1 MDTLEQMQHVVAAL
15 AGRRLMYKDLH
26 CEMRR
31 VNDTKDALHAEFERI
46 DNTPSPNPRYRGLT
60 IQKAVRQLVKARPKP
75 KQAADLRARND
86 ELCHV

>member
-1 MDTLEQMQHVVAAL
+1 
-15 AGRRLMYKDLH
+15 
-26 CEMRR
+26 MRR

-60 IQKAVRQLVKARPKP
+60 IQKAVRQLEKARPKP

-86 ELCHV
+86 ELRLV